1 MTRRGVWRP
10 AAGWTLLRLSAD
22 VIGRILQLLLLIAV
36 ARRFDEATFGTL
48 MVGATAGLVVAQAAD
63 IGLGLVVASDVAR
76 RLPQSLTSLG
86 TALTIKVILSVIGCI
101 LLVGL
106 YPLLG
111 GTSAAAGAVLLA
123 AAFSLDT
130 FVQFSATQLRAAGA
144 FVLDWTTA
152 VIPRLLGLLIVVPVV
167 LSLPEP
173 RMVGFAWLVASL
185 ASGGIGVWILAT
197 QVPPRGP
204 SLAVA
209 RNLVARAWPIGASI
223 LVSMLYT
230 RVAIFILEGVRSS
243 QEVAAY
249 AVAVR
254 MTDPLYLI
262 PAAMSAIF
270 YPAYVKNAKSRPEAA
285 RAQLM
290 RAILGAAAAAA
301 VCYAGL
307 AVLGRPAASLLF
319 GDFFALSGELVAL
332 LGLILVPGFISFL
345 LNQALIA
352 RGLARYNLFV
362 MGGLLVVSLVA
373 NWWAISNYGIWG
385 AAAVAVGIEWLLL
398 IALSLRMILAHR
410 QTTDE

>member
-22 VIGRILQLLLLIAV
+22 VIGRILQLMLLIAV

-63 IGLGLVVASDVAR
+63 LGLGLVVASDVAR

-86 TALTIKVILSVIGCI
+86 TALAIKVVLSAIGCI
-101 LLVGL
+101 VLVGL

-167 LSLPEP
+167 LSLPVP
-173 RMVGFAWLVASL
+173 RMVGFSWLIASL

-197 QVPPRGP
+197 QVTPRSP
-204 SLAVA
+204 SFTVA
-209 RNLVARAWPIGASI
+209 RSLVARAWPIGASI

-270 YPAYVKNAKSRPEAA
+270 YPAYVKNARSRPDAA
-285 RAQLM
+285 RAQLW
-290 RAILGAAAAAA
+290 RAIIGAAAAAA

-307 AVLGRPAASLLF
+307 AILGRPVAALLF
-319 GDFFALSGELVAL
+319 GDFFAVSGELVAL
-332 LGLILVPGFISFL
+332 LGLILIPGFISFL

-362 MGGLLVVSLVA
+362 MGGLLVVSLIA
-373 NWWAISNYGIWG
+373 NWWAISTYGIWG
-385 AAAVAVGIEWLLL
+385 AAAVAVGVEWLLL

-410 QTTDE
+410 QPADV

>member
-22 VIGRILQLLLLIAV
+22 VIGRVLQLLLLIAI

-86 TALTIKVILSVIGCI
+86 TALAIKVILSAIGCV

-123 AAFSLDT
+123 VAFSLDT

-173 RMVGFAWLVASL
+173 RMVGFAWLIASL
-185 ASGGIGVWILAT
+185 ASGGIGVWILAS
-197 QVPPRGP
+197 QVPPRSP

-270 YPAYVKNAKSRPEAA
+270 YPAYVKNARSRPQAA

-290 RAILGAAAAAA
+290 RAIIGAAAAAA

-307 AVLGRPAASLLF
+307 AILGRPVAALLF
-319 GDFFALSGELVAL
+319 GDFFELSGQLVAL
-332 LGLILVPGFISFL
+332 LGLILIPGFISFL

-362 MGGLLVVSLVA
+362 MGGLLVVSLIA
-373 NWWAISNYGIWG
+373 NWWAISLYGIWG
-385 AAAVAVGIEWLLL
+385 AAAVAVAIEWLLL
-398 IALSLRMILAHR
+398 VALSLRMILASR
-410 QTTDE
+410 QPTDG